1 VKSAAAAAPAPSSR
15 ALGVLALIAGLNAA
29 WSSFLWRELVRSQS
43 GLTPFCAL
51 GDPANCAAV
60 WNAPFARAVGRLTGV
75 PVAGWGLAWS
85 LAALAL
91 PILLMGRPRPA
102 LLTAVRLTAAA
113 GLLSVFVLLGVS
125 AAERTF
131 CSSCAITYVL
141 VGAYAGIALFGW
153 SRLGL
158 PRPGAGAAWTAAAT
172 GAAYLL
178 LLAVGPRPQVS
189 AAPPL
194 PASSAPAAAGDPE
207 RALADYVG
215 SLPPP
220 ARQGLADSLALY
232 RAGPAVQL
240 PPPHSLR
247 GPADAPVRVTEWTDV
262 LCGHCADL
270 HAFWEAALPQLPSG
284 SVAIE
289 SRHFPL
295 DAECN
300 PLMKSRQDPVRC
312 LAARVQICQER
323 DPMFFSLQGSL
334 FANQRGLSPEKVLS
348 LAGPSPPRAQLLAC
362 AQSEATSARLQED
375 IGLAARY
382 QPEGTPLVVVNG
394 RKAVSYPPFLYSIV
408 LARGDGSHPAFA
420 SLPPPNANAHMH

>member
-1 VKSAAAAAPAPSSR
+1 VTRSAAAPAPSSR
-15 ALGVLALIAGLNAA
+15 ALAALAVIAGLNAA
-29 WSSFLWRELVRSQS
+29 WSSFLWRELLRSQS

-51 GDPANCAAV
+51 GAPADCAAV
-60 WNAPFARAVGRLTGV
+60 WNAPFAQAVGRLTGV

-85 LAALAL
+85 LVALAL
-91 PILLMGRPRPA
+91 PVLLMGRPRPA

-113 GLLSVFVLLGVS
+113 GLVGVFVLVGVV
-125 AAERTF
+125 AVEGTF

-141 VGAYAGIALFGW
+141 VAAYAGIALFGW
-153 SRLGL
+153 SRFGL
-158 PRPGAGAAWTAAAT
+158 PRPGAGAAWTAAST

-178 LLAVGPRPQVS
+178 LLALAPRPQVS
-189 AAPPL
+189 AAPPPNAA
-194 PASSAPAAAGDPE
+194 PASVNPDQ
-207 RALADYVG
+207 ALADYVA

-220 ARQGLADSLALY
+220 ARQGLADSLGLF
-232 RAGPAVQL
+232 RTGPVVTL
-240 PPPHSLR
+240 PPPRNLN
-247 GPADAPVRVTEWTDV
+247 GPAGAPVRVTEWTDV

-270 HAFWEAALPQLPSG
+270 HAFWEAALPRLPPG

-300 PLMKSRQDPVRC
+300 PLMKARQDPVRC
-312 LAARVQICQER
+312 LAARAQICLES
-323 DPMFFSLQGSL
+323 DPMFFSFQGAL
-334 FANQRGLSPEKVLS
+334 FANQRGLTPEKLVS
-348 LAGPSPPRAQLLAC
+348 LVGPSRPREQLLAC

-375 IGLAARY
+375 IALAARY

-408 LARGDGSHPAFA
+408 LARGDGNHPAFS
-420 SLPPPNANAHMH
+420 SLPPPNLKAHMH